1 MPEIIIDPNTTR
13 LAILIGI
20 IIGILIYQRTGLTTG
35 GIIVP
40 GYLTVFLTDP
50 GHVVV
55 TLGLASTT
63 YAFVYQG
70 LRRRY
75 MLWGRNLF
83 ESEVLVTLILQLIWF
98 AFLFLVFPNYSQNS
112 QLLQGIGFL
121 LPSIIA
127 HDMGRQGV
135 RKTLLMSGACTVA
148 VFIVM
153 TALGFLDAGSSST
166 PETMQGISYAYN
178 PDYLFW
184 AICLSVLLGGLLYR
198 SEAFGGMRA
207 GGFISSAY
215 VALFFFQLLD
225 LAFLLLVA
233 LLSLGAIKLLGRH
246 LLIFGR
252 TTMATMLMFS
262 ILISWFLELV
272 FSTYLAYT
280 PWQGFTLLAPIIAAL
295 LANDAN
301 KQGIVKTVFGL
312 TLASILVCG
321 FISLFSY
328 WFSLS

>member
-1 MPEIIIDPNTTR
+1 MPELVIDPNTTR
-13 LAILIGI
+13 LAILLGI

-40 GYLTVFLTDP
+40 GYLAVFLTEP
-50 GHVVV
+50 SHVFV

-63 YAFVYQG
+63 YMFVYQG

-75 MLWGRNLF
+75 MLWGRKLF
-83 ESEVLVTLILQLIWF
+83 ESEVLVTLVLQLVWF
-98 AFLFLVFPNYSQNS
+98 AFLFLVFPNFSQSS
-112 QLLQGIGFL
+112 QVLQGIGFL

-135 RKTLLMSGACTVA
+135 RKTLLMSGTCTVA

-153 TALGFLDAGSSST
+153 SALGFLGVGSSAT
-166 PETMQGISYAYN
+166 PNTMASISYTYN

-184 AICLSVLLGGLLYR
+184 AICLSVLVSGLLYR
-198 SEAFGGMRA
+198 SEALGGMRA

-215 VALFFFQLLD
+215 VALFFFRPLD
-225 LAFLLLVA
+225 LTFLLLVA
-233 LLSLGAIKLLGRH
+233 LLSLGAVNLLGRY

-252 TTMATMLMFS
+252 TTVATMLMLS
-262 ILISWFLELV
+262 VLISWFLEFV
-272 FSTYLAYT
+272 FSTYLTYT

-295 LANDAN
+295 LANDAK
-301 KQGIVKTVFGL
+301 KQGLIKTGFGL
-312 TLASILVCG
+312 TLASVLVSG

-328 WFSLS
+328 WFLLS